1 MKNLLLPFL
10 LIAGTVAFGQ
20 SAKKQNV
27 QLRNELTLA
36 KESYQA
42 AKRKYND
49 EKLRYASSVLV
60 PLVKKM
66 QKMVDE
72 ISRNEV
78 LKKETFND
86 NETLKLLLGKTTE
99 KAVYN
104 NTIVSVPFED
114 RLNRINSSLEKALGD
129 KSEPGEV
136 QHVVLVT
143 AEGPHI
149 VNGIGQPLPVIGPSG
164 LHPVIGHGNQL
175 LHGA

>member
-66 QKMVDE
+66 QK
-72 ISRNEV
+72 I
-78 LKKETFND
+78 K
-86 NETLKLLLGKTTE
+86 
-99 KAVYN
+99 
-104 NTIVSVPFED
+104 
-114 RLNRINSSLEKALGD
+114 
-129 KSEPGEV
+129 
-136 QHVVLVT
+136 
-143 AEGPHI
+143 
-149 VNGIGQPLPVIGPSG
+149 VIFP
-164 LHPVIGHGNQL
+164 
-175 LHGA
+175 